1 MARTNTRVR
10 SKRFKCSSGLK
21 PDPSQAARTM
31 GSATQ
36 TMIVAAKAFDVHP
49 PHLRYQLKANVTAT
63 TQVVKSVTAS
73 QSIGRLTGRGGRSG
87 RKEGGASTNPSRG
100 SGT

>member
-1 MARTNTRVR
+1 MARMNTRVR
-10 SKRFKCSSGLK
+10 SKRFRCSSGLN

-36 TMIVAAKAFDVHP
+36 RMTVTAKAFDVHP

-63 TQVVKSVTAS
+63 TQAVKSVTAT
-73 QSIGRLTGRGGRSG
+73 QSIGRRTGRGGRSG
-87 RKEGGASTNPSRG
+87 RKEGGGATTPR
-100 SGT
+100 T